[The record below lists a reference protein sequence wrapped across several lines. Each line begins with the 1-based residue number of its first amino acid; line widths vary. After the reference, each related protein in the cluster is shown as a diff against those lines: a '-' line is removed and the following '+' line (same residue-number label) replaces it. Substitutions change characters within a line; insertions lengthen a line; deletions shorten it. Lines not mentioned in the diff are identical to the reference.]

1 MFRPSCGS
9 TDQTA
14 DYCRRRG
21 QSLIEVESAQKKAL
35 KKREGRM
42 RSMVVFNALSAVF
55 ALTSAIILYSTYLNT
70 PEAKWS
76 VYVAGALCS
85 VIAVHQTISF
95 FFALDVTRR
104 LSEYLRRSGRL
115 SKSDFERGS
124 LLNSPATAEILQSN
138 ERKYEKTNSSPE

>member
-85 VIAVHQTISF
+85 VIAVHQNN
-95 FFALDVTRR
+95 
-104 LSEYLRRSGRL
+104 
-115 SKSDFERGS
+115 K
-124 LLNSPATAEILQSN
+124 LLFRA
-138 ERKYEKTNSSPE
+138 